1 MAVGPLANLPMGPV
15 TPQTSTLIKVLQGHP
30 VARTPLW
37 LMRQAGRYLPEYR
50 ALRKKSGGFMEM
62 CLTPELAAEVTLQPV
77 RRFPLDAAILFS
89 DILMV
94 PHGLGQPVRFEDG
107 RGPVLDAID
116 RTEDLERLDS
126 AGFGQRVAPVMTAIR
141 LIRQRLPV
149 ETALLGF
156 AGAPWTVAS
165 YMIEG
170 GSSRDFEKAKA
181 WAYGD
186 SAGFARLIEILVNA
200 TSDYLLAQIEA
211 GVDAVQIFDS
221 WAGALAAGE
230 LQRWGLEPTAEI
242 VGRIKQRYP
251 NVPVIVFPRGAGVS
265 YADYASRCNCDALS
279 LDQSLPAAWAAQELQ
294 PRKVLQGNLDPLLVV
309 QGGAVMKAAAENIL
323 KTFGAGRFVFN
334 LGHGI
339 LQTTPPDH
347 VAELCAIVQGWR
359 GTA

>member
-1 MAVGPLANLPMGPV
+1 V
-15 TPQTSTLIKVLQGHP
+15 TSEKSALIEVLRGQP

-50 ALRKKSGGFMEM
+50 ALREKSGGFMEM
-62 CLTPELAAEVTLQPV
+62 CLTPELAAEITLQPL

-116 RTEDLERLDS
+116 RAEDLKRLDT
-126 AGFGQRVAPVMTAIR
+126 AGFGLRVAPVMAAIR
-141 LIRQRLPV
+141 LIREKLPK

-170 GSSRDFEKAKA
+170 GSSRDYEKAKA
-181 WAYGD
+181 WAHGD
-186 SAGFARLIEILVNA
+186 PAGFARLIEVLVNA

-221 WAGALAAGE
+221 WAGALAAAE
-230 LQRWGLEPTAEI
+230 LLRWGLEPTAEI
-242 VGRIKQRYP
+242 VRRVKQRYP
-251 NVPVIVFPRGAGVS
+251 DVPVIVFPRGAGVS
-265 YADYASRCNCDALS
+265 YADYASRCDCDALS
-279 LDQSLPAAWAAQELQ
+279 LDQSLPPAWAARELQ
-294 PRKVLQGNLDPLLVV
+294 PKKILQGNLDPLLVV
-309 QGGAVMKAAAENIL
+309 QGGAAMKAAAENIL

-347 VAELCAIVQGWR
+347 VAELCEIVHRWR

>member
-1 MAVGPLANLPMGPV
+1 V
-15 TPQTSTLIKVLQGHP
+15 TPQTSILIEVLKGHP
-30 VARTPLW
+30 AARTPLW

-50 ALRKKSGGFMEM
+50 ALREKSGGFMEM
-62 CLTPELAAEVTLQPV
+62 CLTPALAAEVTLQPV

-116 RTEDLERLDS
+116 RAEDLNCLDS
-126 AGFGQRVAPVMTAIR
+126 TGFGQRVAPVMAAIR
-141 LIRQRLPV
+141 LIREKLPRA
-149 ETALLGF
+149 TALLGF

-170 GSSRDFEKAKA
+170 GSSRDYEKAKA

-186 SAGFARLIEILVNA
+186 NAGFARLIEILVNA

-221 WAGALAAGE
+221 WVGALAAAE

-242 VGRIKQRYP
+242 VRRVKQRHP
-251 NVPVIVFPRGAGVS
+251 EIPVIVFPRGAGVS
-265 YADYASRCNCDALS
+265 YADYASRCDCDALS
-279 LDQSLPAAWAAQELQ
+279 LDQSLPPAWAAQELQ
-294 PRKVLQGNLDPLLVV
+294 PKKALQGNLDPLLVV
-309 QGGAVMKAAAENIL
+309 QGGVAMKAAAENIL

-347 VAELCAIVQGWR
+347 VAELCEIVHRWR

>member
-1 MAVGPLANLPMGPV
+1 MEPV
-15 TPQTSTLIKVLQGHP
+15 TPQTSTLIEVLKGHP
-30 VARTPLW
+30 AARTPLW

-50 ALRKKSGGFMEM
+50 TLREKSGGFMEM
-62 CLTPELAAEVTLQPV
+62 CLTPELAAEITLQPI

-94 PHGLGQPVRFEDG
+94 PHGLGQPVRFEEG
-107 RGPVLDAID
+107 RGPVLDALD
-116 RTEDLERLDS
+116 RADDLKRLDI
-126 AGFGQRVAPVMTAIR
+126 AGFGQRVAPVMAAIR
-141 LIRQRLPV
+141 LIRDRLPK

-186 SAGFARLIEILVNA
+186 HAGFARLIEILVNA
-200 TSDYLLAQIEA
+200 TTGYLLAQVEA
-211 GVDAVQIFDS
+211 GVDAQIFDS
-221 WAGALAAGE
+221 WAGALAAAE
-230 LQRWGLEPTAEI
+230 LQRWGLEPTMEI
-242 VGRIKQRYP
+242 VHRVKQRYP
-251 NVPVIVFPRGAGVS
+251 DVPVIVFPRGAGVS
-265 YADYASRCNCDALS
+265 YADYASRCDCSALS
-279 LDQSLPAAWAAQELQ
+279 LDQSLPAAWAARELQ
-294 PRKVLQGNLDPLLVV
+294 PKKVLQGNLDPLLVV
-309 QGGAVMKAAAENIL
+309 QGGAAMKAAAESIL

-347 VAELCAIVQGWR
+347 VAELCEIVQGWR

>member
-1 MAVGPLANLPMGPV
+1 M
-15 TPQTSTLIKVLQGHP
+15 TSEKSALIEVLRGQP

-50 ALRKKSGGFMEM
+50 ALREKSGGFMEM
-62 CLTPELAAEVTLQPV
+62 CLTPELAAEITLQPL

-107 RGPVLDAID
+107 RGPVLDAIG
-116 RTEDLERLDS
+116 RAEDLKRLDTT
-126 AGFGQRVAPVMTAIR
+126 GFGLRVAPVMAAIR
-141 LIRQRLPV
+141 LIREKLPK

-170 GSSRDFEKAKA
+170 GSSRDYEKAKA

-186 SAGFARLIEILVNA
+186 PAGFARLIEVLVNA

-211 GVDAVQIFDS
+211 GVNAVQIFDS
-221 WAGALAAGE
+221 WAGALAAAE
-230 LQRWGLEPTAEI
+230 LQRWGLAPTAEI
-242 VGRIKQRYP
+242 VRRVKQRFP
-251 NVPVIVFPRGAGVS
+251 DLPVIVFPRGAGVS
-265 YADYASRCNCDALS
+265 YADYASRCDCDALS
-279 LDQSLPAAWAAQELQ
+279 LDQSLPPAWAAQNLQ
-294 PRKVLQGNLDPLLVV
+294 PKKVLQGNLDPLLVV
-309 QGGAVMKAAAENIL
+309 QGGEAMKAATENIL
-323 KTFGAGRFVFN
+323 KAFGAGRFVFN

-347 VAELCAIVQGWR
+347 VAELCEIVHRWR
-359 GTA
+359 GPA